1 MMCVGVW
8 GLTKNIR
15 GVFCRGELRSPDN
28 TVQIQT
34 GERSSPLRIESQSFS
49 LRKGRKSD
57 VITFLMLFDRR
68 YPVLNDRR
76 GGTKPRYQ
84 GVLLSFS
91 QKGAKTMALCDDTKF
106 SFSLLPFFFRKR
118 KEVTWRRTR

>member
-1 MMCVGVW
+1 MTMS
-8 GLTKNIR
+8 LS
-15 GVFCRGELRSPDN
+15 F
-28 TVQIQT
+28 
-34 GERSSPLRIESQSFS
+34 SSLSFS

-68 YPVLNDRR
+68 YPVLNDRM

-91 QKGAKTMALCDDTKF
+91 QKEKYGLCLLSLKNIILKVQFFFAYFLF
-106 SFSLLPFFFRKR
+106 SKKKVWSLLTFFFQ
-118 KEVTWRRTR
+118 KESKGEQT